1 MILKKKL
8 AIITG
13 SNRGIG
19 KSIVEKFAANG
30 ANLYVC
36 SRKKNKEFTKY
47 LTDLK
52 KKNNIQIKEFFF
64 DLSNPSEV
72 KSIANEMCS
81 YNAKIDILVNN
92 AGTIH
97 TSIFLMNTIDKLR
110 EIFEVNFFANTILIQ
125 TVLKK
130 MMKEKKGSIINISSS
145 SAIEANEGRSAYSAS
160 KSALTILSKSI
171 AREMGSSNIR
181 INTIAPGLT
190 DTDMMRNNT
199 PEIIFN
205 TTIERLSIKR
215 VGKKEEIANAAL
227 FLASDLSSYITG
239 QTLSV
244 DGGM

>member
-1 MILKKKL
+1 MKLSYTSLKDEDIFTLTDFSCVPSQELLSKK
-8 AIITG
+8 
-13 SNRGIG
+13 
-19 KSIVEKFAANG
+19 
-30 ANLYVC
+30 NLYKVLW
-36 SRKKNKEFTKY
+36 SR
-47 LTDLK
+47 
-52 KKNNIQIKEFFF
+52 KNNIQIKEFFF

-92 AGTIH
+92 AGTIN

-199 PEIIFN
+199 PEKIFN

>member
-1 MILKKKL
+1 
-8 AIITG
+8 
-13 SNRGIG
+13 
-19 KSIVEKFAANG
+19 
-30 ANLYVC
+30 
-36 SRKKNKEFTKY
+36 
-47 LTDLK
+47 
-52 KKNNIQIKEFFF
+52 
-64 DLSNPSEV
+64 
-72 KSIANEMCS
+72 MCS

-199 PEIIFN
+199 PEKIFN